1 MKKEPS
7 IVTQLK
13 EEEKKGVF
21 KQNHSDCSCCY
32 DVENHD
38 FFRLAVDNSA
48 DSIFLIDRK
57 KMCFIDVNKTACNT
71 IGYTKQELLKMGP
84 QHIKPEFT
92 KEDLALKFDT
102 ILKYDDN
109 GVIEAVHQ
117 RKDGSTFPVEV
128 FLTCLKD
135 KDVIIASV
143 RDITERKKAENEI
156 KSIFNTAANGIR
168 LIDDNHNIIKVNDTF
183 CEMTG
188 LSRNEIVGRKCYE
201 VFTGNLCYTKEC
213 PLEKLKNTDKHKI
226 KMEINKVRPDGKEI
240 PTILTATPFKDS
252 NGEFI
257 GIVEDINDVTEQKKA
272 RDALKESK
280 EKYRD
285 LFENSND
292 LIQSVKPDGSIEYVN
307 RVWRKILGY
316 NIEELS
322 NLSIFDI
329 IHPNNKKH
337 CEKVFSKLLSGED
350 VERIETSFITKNG
363 EKIDV
368 EGSINCRFKDGKAV
382 STRGIFR
389 DITKRKEAEEEMKEA
404 QRVLTLVNKEL
415 ERKVEV
421 KTSELKKAH
430 KQLEETN
437 KNLEEIVHERTKEVK
452 QLLHEKNAFINQ
464 LSHDLKNPIG
474 PIVNLLPLV
483 IEDTKNEELLE
494 VLEVIN
500 RNAVYMKSLIMDTLE
515 LARLEGSDKGFE
527 YNNVNLLDVVDD
539 VIKDNDFYF
548 KEKNFEIENN
558 LRQNF
563 PVFADEIR
571 IKEVFNNIFSNALK
585 YNKKENGKIKINAE
599 KQDDSVKISIQDTG
613 IGMTPEQAK
622 HIFDEFYK
630 ADPSRHD
637 MVSSGLGLTICKRII
652 EKHGGEIWA
661 ESPGL
666 EKGTTINFTL
676 PNKQKNE

>member
-1 MKKEPS
+1 M
-7 IVTQLK
+7 L
-13 EEEKKGVF
+13 
-21 KQNHSDCSCCY
+21 
-32 DVENHD
+32 
-38 FFRLAVDNSA
+38 
-48 DSIFLIDRK
+48 
-57 KMCFIDVNKTACNT
+57 FIDVNKTACKT
-71 IGYTKQELLKMGP
+71 TGYSKKELLSMGP

-92 KEDLALKFDT
+92 KEDLSLKFDT

-109 GVIEAVHQ
+109 GVIETVHQ

-135 KDVIIASV
+135 KDVIIAAV
-143 RDITERKKAENEI
+143 RDISERKKAENEI
-156 KSIFNTAANGIR
+156 ESIFNTAANGIR
-168 LIDDNHNIIKVNDTF
+168 LIDDEHNIIKVNDTF
-183 CEMTG
+183 CEMVG
-188 LSRNEIVGRKCYE
+188 LPRNKIVGGKCYE
-201 VFTGNLCYTKEC
+201 VFAGNLCYTKDC
-213 PLEKLKNTDKHKI
+213 PLEKLKNTSENKI
-226 KMEINKVRPDGKEI
+226 KIKINKTRSDGKKI
-240 PTILTATPFKDS
+240 PTILTATPFKDT
-252 NGEFI
+252 NGKFI
-257 GIVEDINDVTEQKKA
+257 GIVEDINDITEQKKA

-316 NIEELS
+316 TEEELT
-322 NLSIFDI
+322 NLSVFDI
-329 IHPNNKKH
+329 IHPNHKEHCKKI
-337 CEKVFSKLLSGED
+337 FDRLLSGEEI
-350 VERIETSFITKNG
+350 ERIETSFITKNG
-363 EKIDV
+363 KKIDV
-368 EGSINCRFKDGKAV
+368 EGSINCHFKDGKAI

-421 KTSELKKAH
+421 KTAELKKAQ

-437 KNLEEIVHERTKEVK
+437 KNLEERVDERTKEVK
-452 QLLHEKNAFINQ
+452 QLLNEKNAFINQ

-483 IEDTKNEELLE
+483 IEEANDPELLE
-494 VLEVIN
+494 ILEVVN
-500 RNAVYMKSLIMDTLE
+500 RNAVYMKNLIMDTLE

-527 YNNVNLLDVVDD
+527 YNSIDLSYIVEE

-548 KEKNFEIENN
+548 KDKNFEIENN
-558 LRQNF
+558 INDDFL
-563 PVFADEIR
+563 VFADEIR

-585 YNKKENGKIKINAE
+585 YNKKETGKIKINAE
-599 KQDDSVKISIQDTG
+599 KQEDFVKVSIKDTG
-613 IGMTPEQAK
+613 MGMTPEQAY

-661 ESPGL
+661 ESPGIG
-666 EKGTTINFTL
+666 KGTIINFTL
-676 PNKQKNE
+676 PIKKKN